1 MNADLI
7 YVMDKSVILES
18 GTYASPMALGG
29 TYTEFVAKQQLKTRG
44 TDIEAPEYE
53 ANPTGCEKSTV
64 IALLERWYDVNGG
77 QVAVDKYNIR
87 VLQLYN
93 IREHIALVGQ
103 GPVLFDM
110 SIKDNI
116 LYGLPNSVKAQE
128 RWSRGQKQRIA
139 IARALIWKPKILLL
153 DETTSALDS
162 VSEKLVQEALDRAR
176 HGRTTIVIAHRLST
190 VQDANLIL
198 VLRDGN
204 VVESGRHYELIGLGG
219 DYANLCQQQNL

>member
-128 RWSRGQKQRIA
+128 RWSRWRRLPNYPTSTALSCLSPTDTAHQRRQGI
-139 IARALIWKPKILLL
+139 
-153 DETTSALDS
+153 SAL
-162 VSEKLVQEALDRAR
+162 
-176 HGRTTIVIAHRLST
+176 
-190 VQDANLIL
+190 
-198 VLRDGN
+198 
-204 VVESGRHYELIGLGG
+204 
-219 DYANLCQQQNL
+219 

>member
-1 MNADLI
+1 
-7 YVMDKSVILES
+7 
-18 GTYASPMALGG
+18 
-29 TYTEFVAKQQLKTRG
+29 
-44 TDIEAPEYE
+44 
-53 ANPTGCEKSTV
+53 
-64 IALLERWYDVNGG
+64 
-77 QVAVDKYNIR
+77 
-87 VLQLYN
+87 
-93 IREHIALVGQ
+93 
-103 GPVLFDM
+103 
-110 SIKDNI
+110 
-116 LYGLPNSVKAQE
+116 
-128 RWSRGQKQRIA
+128 
-139 IARALIWKPKILLL
+139 LLL